1 MSFTFL
7 PVLLCEG
14 FSRKDL
20 EKTWHCW
27 VVGYAWEMFNIFCLV
42 ALQSGGAAPAPTSN
56 DRGYPFSC
64 TFPHVLAFPHPKSPK
79 FSTIPTLMTFPCHSL
94 RSSRTRS
101 FTIQPTLPSYLSSHV
116 SCLRTP
122 TLKWKK
128 HPGPI
133 RGHLPGV
140 LWTVLLPFN
149 KLISAAVPFLI

>member
-1 MSFTFL
+1 
-7 PVLLCEG
+7 
-14 FSRKDL
+14 
-20 EKTWHCW
+20 
-27 VVGYAWEMFNIFCLV
+27 MFNIFCLIV
-42 ALQSGGAAPAPTSN
+42 LQSGGAAPAPTSN

-64 TFPHVLAFPHPKSPK
+64 TLPHVLAFPLPKSPK
-79 FSTIPTLMTFPCHSL
+79 FSTVPTLMTFPCHSL

-116 SCLRTP
+116 SCLHTP

-140 LWTVLLPFN
+140 LWTQSFCHSTSSFSSCPFPLLLSTINMFLFWWTI
-149 KLISAAVPFLI
+149 LIIQTSSNLSHI